1 MENRVLF
8 EKDMGMNSRQIKV
21 ETTPKDF
28 SSLLLILF
36 FFFLYC
42 ESYLSYPSYSVI
54 AHSTFSS

>member
-8 EKDMGMNSRQIKV
+8 EKEMGMNSRQVKI

-36 FFFLYC
+36 FFLSFLYC
-42 ESYLSYPSYSVI
+42 ES
-54 AHSTFSS
+54 

>member
-8 EKDMGMNSRQIKV
+8 EKEMGMNSRQVKI

-36 FFFLYC
+36 FFFFAFCTVNLN
-42 ESYLSYPSYSVI
+42 
-54 AHSTFSS
+54 

>member
-36 FFFLYC
+36 FSFCTVNL
-42 ESYLSYPSYSVI
+42 I
-54 AHSTFSS
+54 